1 MTSGMES
8 EVVYRKA
15 AEVASK
21 LGLVNNIAKVVRI
34 IRITSISNMPSHSY
48 AAKADNSEIG
58 NRWMRAETLS
68 LRRIQMLQ

>member
-1 MTSGMES
+1 MTSRIES
-8 EVVYRKA
+8 ELVHRKA
-15 AEVASK
+15 AEATSK
-21 LGLVNNIAKVVRI
+21 LGLANNIAKAVRL
-34 IRITSISNMPSHSY
+34 IRITSISNMPSHSF